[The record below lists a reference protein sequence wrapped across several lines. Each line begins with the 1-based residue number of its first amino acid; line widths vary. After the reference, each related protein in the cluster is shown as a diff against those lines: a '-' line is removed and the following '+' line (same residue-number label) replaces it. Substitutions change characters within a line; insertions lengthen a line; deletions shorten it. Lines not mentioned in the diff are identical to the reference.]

1 MTTDDSGSGGES
13 CRKPQIA
20 GRGHVGKCRVP
31 TTTNKVGAHNVGGSE
46 QR

>member
-1 MTTDDSGSGGES
+1 MTTNNGGSGGES
-13 CRKPQIA
+13 CGEMQLA